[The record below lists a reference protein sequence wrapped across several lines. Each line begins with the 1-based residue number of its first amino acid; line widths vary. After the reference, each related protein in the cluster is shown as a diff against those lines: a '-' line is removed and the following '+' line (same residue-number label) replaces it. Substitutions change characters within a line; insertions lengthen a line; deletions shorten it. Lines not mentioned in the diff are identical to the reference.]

1 MSKLYAQD
9 MFGTLTEQFRNE
21 VNMLARIDH
30 LNLVRLIGY
39 VEVGDERILVEE
51 FVANHNLRE
60 HLDGK
65 GFLHIDAY
73 ISLTSTK
80 PLYHCRQV

>member
-65 GFLHIDAY
+65 A
-73 ISLTSTK
+73 
-80 PLYHCRQV
+80 PLA

>member
-1 MSKLYAQD
+1 

-39 VEVGDERILVEE
+39 VELGDERILVEE

-60 HLDGK
+60 HLDGEI
-65 GFLHIDAY
+65 FLHMDAY
-73 ISLTSTK
+73 FITNL
-80 PLYHCRQV
+80 H